1 MSLITIAKATITDA
15 EKLTEIKKRTFD
27 EELKKWL
34 PNQENVVDYNIQPPG
49 YTSIEMTKYMIREL
63 EYFKILRDKE
73 IVGGIIITISGASY
87 GRIDRIFIDP
97 NYQGNG
103 IGSRAINLI
112 EDEFPN
118 VRTWDLE
125 TSGRQINNHYFYEKM
140 GYRTTFETEEEY
152 GYLKEIETSSEIENL
167 VKNKNISSTQYENCD
182 MATTEFYGVN
192 LEGSSFSNSNVMN
205 SHISNCNLSHSK
217 FQNLNLRN
225 SLYADLNLSNSEMI
239 FVTLGGVNFIDTN
252 LGDESMPITFE
263 RCDLEGSKFS
273 NSNLRNVEI
282 QNSDLSG
289 MKIDNVPVEEL
300 IDAYNQLNKNNQM
313 SIREF

>member
-1 MSLITIAKATITDA
+1 MSLITIEKATITDA

-34 PNQENVVDYNIQPPG
+34 PTQENVIDYNIQPPG
-49 YTSIEMTKYMIREL
+49 YSSIEMTKYMIREL
-63 EYFKILRDKE
+63 EYFKVLQDKE
-73 IVGGIIITISGASY
+73 IVGGIIITISGISY

-97 NYQGNG
+97 NYQGKG
-103 IGSRAINLI
+103 IGSRVINLI
-112 EDEFPN
+112 ENEFPN

-152 GYLKEIETSSEIENL
+152 GYLKKIETSSEIENL
-167 VKNKNISSTQYENCD
+167 VENKNISSIQYENCD
-182 MATTEFYGVN
+182 MAKTEFYGVN

-252 LGDESMPITFE
+252 LGDENMPISFE

-282 QNSDLSG
+282 QNSDLTG

-300 IDAYNQLNKNNQM
+300 IDAYYQLNKNN
-313 SIREF
+313 

>member
-1 MSLITIAKATITDA
+1 MSLINISKAKIRDA

-27 EELKKWL
+27 EEMKKWF
-34 PNQENVVDYNIQPPG
+34 PNQENVIDYNIQPPG
-49 YTSIEMTKYMIREL
+49 YSSIEMTKYMIRKL
-63 EYFKILRDKE
+63 EYFKILQDKE
-73 IVGGIIITISGASY
+73 IVGGIIITISGMSY

-97 NYQGNG
+97 NYQGKG
-103 IGSRAINLI
+103 IGSRVINLI

-118 VRTWDLE
+118 VRIWDLE

-152 GYLKEIETSSEIENL
+152 SYLKKIETSSEIENL
-167 VKNKNISSTQYENCD
+167 VENKNISSTQYENCD
-182 MATTEFYGVN
+182 MAKTEFYGVN

-217 FQNLNLRN
+217 FQNLNLTN
-225 SLYADLNLSNSEMI
+225 SLYADLNLSNSEMV
-239 FVTLGGVNFIDTN
+239 FVNLGGVNFIDTN
-252 LGDESMPITFE
+252 LGDENTPISFD
-263 RCDLEGSKFS
+263 RCDLEGSKFY

-289 MKIDNVPVEEL
+289 MKINNVPVEDL
-300 IDAYNQLNKNNQM
+300 IDAYYQLNK
-313 SIREF
+313 IKE